1 MLAYIKKVKTM
12 DKKVIFVSMVTV
24 LLVFSGCGSK
34 EKKDENSSKNVT
46 NKIISKIK
54 ITKNVVKKD
63 KTKEISKE
71 NSGQFYY
78 SYNKEGKSKEAKEID
93 KYNKE
98 SSKQRTT
105 IDAYLGIKNPYE
117 KVKINMLIKRPSRD
131 YIIKCSPCHNN
142 YANGVIGPSLL
153 GKDKKFIYQRII
165 DFKTGKKK
173 NVLMKELVE
182 QISDKKLQKIAGEIE
197 TFNKQI
203 EKMRKNR

>member
-1 MLAYIKKVKTM
+1 M
-12 DKKVIFVSMVTV
+12 DKKVMLASMVIA
-24 LLVFSGCGSK
+24 LLIFSGCGNK
-34 EKKDENSSKNVT
+34 EKKDENSSKDVT
-46 NKIISKIK
+46 SKIISKIK

-105 IDAYLGIKNPYE
+105 IDAYLGIKNPYAE
-117 KVKINMLIKRPSRD
+117 VKINMLIKRPGRD
-131 YIIKCSPCHNN
+131 YIIKCSPCHNS

-153 GKDKKFIYQRII
+153 GKDKEFIYQKII
-165 DFKTGKKK
+165 EFKTGKRK
-173 NVLMKELVE
+173 NVLMKEFVE